1 MNNSS
6 LPTLTLGLDLGDRR
20 HSFCLIDA
28 EARILEEASVPNSSE
43 ALAALSA
50 RLPEARIVIETGTQ
64 LPANPHPDCLRFSFP
79 QERRPRITAVHR
91 SHEHPMR

>member
-20 HSFCLIDA
+20 HTFCLIDT

-50 RLPEARIVIETGTQ
+50 RLPEARD
-64 LPANPHPDCLRFSFP
+64 LPPKAARF
-79 QERRPRITAVHR
+79 Q
-91 SHEHPMR
+91 

>member
-6 LPTLTLGLDLGDRR
+6 LPILTLGLDLGDRR

-50 RLPEARIVIETGTQ
+50 RFPEARIVIETGTHSPWISR
-64 LPANPHPDCLRFSFP
+64 LFA
-79 QERRPRITAVHR
+79 ER
-91 SHEHPMR
+91 EHPVMETKRRQAHPVFLKINTT

>member
-6 LPTLTLGLDLGDRR
+6 LPTLTLGFDLGDRR

-28 EARILEEASVPNSSE
+28 QARILEEASVANSSE

-50 RLPEARIVIETGTQ
+50 RFPEARIVIETGSSYQRTPARLSPLHLSPGAT
-64 LPANPHPDCLRFSFP
+64 LPDHCGASL
-79 QERRPRITAVHR
+79 A
-91 SHEHPMR
+91 